1 MSIVT
6 SEYFQNPPLL
16 TSSNFRSWLQAIT
29 ISLLDNCSSF
39 LTGLPAPILTPSAAF
54 SPLNKQC
61 NSFQT
66 YAKTCPYSIISKGF
80 PIPLESR
87 AAPWISS
94 PTSLPLPSLLASHA
108 LPRIRVL
115 LFPLPGM
122 QTDTYLTKQLP
133 RSPSVTLHPVLRF
146 IFLLRTHLLCII
158 YVFVGQLSPYLN
170 VSCRRVRTLL
180 HSLLYPWYLERYWA
194 H

>member
-1 MSIVT
+1 MVLLVWLKSKHDPSLVLTTHLNPSANMSIIT

-39 LTGLPAPILTPSAAF
+39 LTGLPAPIPTPSAAF

-61 NSFQT
+61 NSLQT
-66 YAKTCPYSIISKGF
+66 YVKTCPCSIISKGF
-80 PIPLESR
+80 RIPLKSQ
-87 AAPWISS
+87 AAPWTSS
-94 PTSLPLPSLLASHA
+94 PTSLPLPSLLGSHA

-122 QTDTYLTKQLP
+122 QTDTYLTEQPP

-146 IFLLRTHLLCII
+146 IFLLRT
-158 YVFVGQLSPYLN
+158 YG
-170 VSCRRVRTLL
+170 
-180 HSLLYPWYLERYWA
+180 
-194 H
+194 